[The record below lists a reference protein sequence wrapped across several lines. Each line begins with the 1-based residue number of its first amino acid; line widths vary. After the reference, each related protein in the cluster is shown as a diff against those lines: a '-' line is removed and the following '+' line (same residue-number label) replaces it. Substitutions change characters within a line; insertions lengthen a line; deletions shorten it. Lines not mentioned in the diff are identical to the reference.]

1 MIRNPQVLR
10 FIVNGVFATAVHYSV
25 LVAAMEVL
33 AASSAGLA
41 NFSASVFGITSS
53 FLGNR
58 YYVFRSTG
66 ESILAQG
73 LKFSGL
79 YGLIALLNGAVLYL
93 VTDRLGYHYNLGF
106 LVALCLQV
114 WLGYTGGK
122 HLVFRKQS
130 A

>member
-1 MIRNPQVLR
+1 VVFNPQQLR

-25 LVAAMEVL
+25 LVVAMEIL
-33 AASSAGLA
+33 AAGSAGLA
-41 NFSASVFGITSS
+41 NLSASVFGITSS

-58 YYVFRSTG
+58 YFVFRSTV
-66 ESILAQG
+66 EPILLQG

-79 YGLIALLNGAVLYL
+79 YALIAVLNGAVLYL
-93 VTDRLGYHYNLGF
+93 LTDRLGYHYNLGF